1 MRALPEGPWTVEPG
15 ANSHLF
21 DARIVGRGV
30 CLAFAE
36 GEVVYDDEGNGVGIV
51 PSPATLA
58 MAAAYDLL
66 KAAEEFLVH
75 YEEHPDGEW
84 LSEEI
89 RLQKNLRAAISKAR
103 GGAA

>member
-1 MRALPEGPWTVEPG
+1 MTALPEGPWTVEPG

-21 DARIVGRGV
+21 DARIMGHGV

-36 GEVVYDDEGNGVGIV
+36 GEELFDDDGDVVGII
-51 PSPATLA
+51 PSPATRV
-58 MAAAYDLL
+58 MAASYELL
-66 KAAEEFLVH
+66 KAAEEFLAH

-89 RLQKNLRAAISKAR
+89 RLQGNLRAAIAKAR